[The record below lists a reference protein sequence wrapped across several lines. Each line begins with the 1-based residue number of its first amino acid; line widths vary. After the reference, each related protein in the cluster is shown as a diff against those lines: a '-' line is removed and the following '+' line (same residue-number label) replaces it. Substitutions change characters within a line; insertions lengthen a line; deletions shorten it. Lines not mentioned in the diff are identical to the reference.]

1 MSEVSNI
8 SETENHIIYEDF
20 ERRVDKNPC
29 LMALSNCVLEVVN
42 EEKVIPRPG
51 KPEDFITK
59 TSKIKYPFDYTE
71 EHPNV
76 KAVQEWFDKITLK
89 NEELKHYMFKRFA
102 SFLRKGNKDNL
113 FDIWIGENSSGK
125 STLIK
130 TLQYIFGSYVVD
142 FPTSL
147 LAREDNGKANPEIFQ
162 AINCSFT
169 VLQVPDCNVEI
180 CCGRIRIDYNS
191 INFDNMIR
199 RLILD
204 ERKFNCRCKTLNES
218 NHIRTNFKTVMVTNY
233 LEVDPELKKHIC
245 YIPFLGVYTND
256 APEDTEEQFK
266 VGKFKIEENFDCNI
280 PELAK
285 GLLWIMVKYYEIYV
299 KEKLEPPK
307 IIESI
312 LEDLKSKNKTESFEL
327 SSMNR
332 LFNRTEC
339 EELQSGVIK
348 RISC

>member
-8 SETENHIIYEDF
+8 SETENHIIYEEF

-76 KAVQEWFDKITLK
+76 KDVHKWFDKITLK

-113 FDIWIGENSSGK
+113 FDIWGGENSSGK

-147 LAREDNGKANPEIFQ
+147 LAREDNGKANPEINQ

-169 VLQVPDCNVEI
+169 VLKAPDCNVEI

-256 APEDTEEQFK
+256 APEEVEEQFK
-266 VGKFKIEENFDCNI
+266 VGKFKIIEDFEYNI

-285 GLLWIMVKYYEIYV
+285 GLLWIMVKYYKIYV
-299 KEKLEPPK
+299 KK
-307 IIESI
+307 IFV
-312 LEDLKSKNKTESFEL
+312 K
-327 SSMNR
+327 
-332 LFNRTEC
+332 
-339 EELQSGVIK
+339 
-348 RISC
+348 